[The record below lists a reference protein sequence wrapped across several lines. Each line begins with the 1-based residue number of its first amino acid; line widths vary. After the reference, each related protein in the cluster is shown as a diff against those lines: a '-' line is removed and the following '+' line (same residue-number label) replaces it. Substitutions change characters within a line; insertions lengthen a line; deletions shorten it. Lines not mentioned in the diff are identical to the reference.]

1 MNLQGDEP
9 LMNIDDIRNLNNQM
23 IKNKSQL
30 GTLASKI
37 SDKKIYEKMK
47 NVVKVITK
55 ESLDNSNFPEAINFI
70 RKIFN
75 QK

>member
-9 LMNIDDIRNLNNQM
+9 LMNIEDIRNLNNQM

-37 SDKKIYEKMK
+37 TDKKFYKNQ
-47 NVVKVITK
+47 NVVKVSTI
-55 ESLDNSNFPEAINFI
+55 ENLD
-70 RKIFN
+70 R
-75 QK
+75 